1 MRNLHRG
8 AMNKSALAAAIA
20 IAERQYGLITWKQA
34 LALGIT
40 PDVLR
45 RLVAEGHW
53 VRVAD
58 GLYRLS
64 GVKECWRGRLKGV
77 SLRAGEGSAISHRS
91 AAAVWGL
98 EGFEPPLIVDL
109 SVPRNR
115 QPRMKNVRVHRRNMA
130 RTTVRDGIPVTP
142 IPETILDLCAIRGE
156 RTIPL
161 RALDDVRR
169 RKLVSTF
176 ELERCR
182 DEHSGRGQA
191 GSVLYREILE
201 RRLGKTPPGTV
212 FAAEVLDLLV
222 AAGLPEPEAEVWV
235 TISGRRYRIDLAYRR
250 PKIAIECLGKI
261 GHLNE
266 KAFEEDPVRSNHF
279 ALDGWLQLLVTYRRR
294 EESPESIVA
303 EVGTALVVRGGVG

>member
-1 MRNLHRG
+1 MDR
-8 AMNKSALAAAIA
+8 KALAAAITLARVQYGFITWRQALRAGLSPRA
-20 IAERQYGLITWKQA
+20 IA
-34 LALGIT
+34 
-40 PDVLR
+40 

-53 VRVAD
+53 RQVGN
-58 GLYRLS
+58 GLYQVN
-64 GVKECWRGRLKGV
+64 GVAPCWRGRFM
-77 SLRAGEGSAISHRS
+77 SACLRGGEGALISHRS
-91 AAAVWGL
+91 AAALWGI
-98 EGFEPPLIVDL
+98 EGFGPPSTVDIT
-109 SVPRNR
+109 VPPERR
-115 QPRMKNVRVHRRNMA
+115 PRIPGVRVHRRTLT
-130 RTTVRDGIPVTP
+130 RTKVRDGIPVTP
-142 IPETILDLCAIRGE
+142 IPETILDLCALRAE
-156 RTIPL
+156 RSIPL

-191 GSVLYREILE
+191 GSVLYRELLE

-222 AAGLPEPEAEVWV
+222 AAGLPEPEAEVPV
-235 TISGRRYRIDLAYRR
+235 VIRGRRYWIDLAYRR

-266 KAFEEDPVRSNHF
+266 KAFEDDPVRSNDF

-303 EVGTALVVRGGVG
+303 EVGAALAVRGAP